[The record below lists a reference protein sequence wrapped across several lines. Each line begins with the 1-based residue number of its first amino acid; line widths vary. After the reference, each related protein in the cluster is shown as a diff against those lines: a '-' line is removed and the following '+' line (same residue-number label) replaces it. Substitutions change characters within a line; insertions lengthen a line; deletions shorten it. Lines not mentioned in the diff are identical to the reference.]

1 VVPLVEGKLAQRLK
15 PTAYVCE
22 KRTCELPTT
31 DPRVFA
37 GQIRKVQPLGQKAQT
52 KPR

>member
-1 VVPLVEGKLAQRLK
+1 VPLVEGKLPRKGQ

-22 KRTCELPTT
+22 KRVCELPTT

-37 GQIRKVQPLGQKAQT
+37 DQIHKVQPLGEQT
-52 KPR
+52 GAKPR